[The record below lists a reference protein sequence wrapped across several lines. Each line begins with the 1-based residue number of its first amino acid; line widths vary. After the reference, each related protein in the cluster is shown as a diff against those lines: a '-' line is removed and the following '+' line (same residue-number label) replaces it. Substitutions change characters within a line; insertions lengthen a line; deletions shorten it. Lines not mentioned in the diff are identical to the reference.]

1 MYLPSE
7 FKEDRVPVLHEAM
20 RAIAFGTLVTLG
32 QNGMVASH
40 IPLLLDEAPAPF
52 GTLTGHLARANP
64 QGHAAAPETEALAI
78 FLGPQAYVTPSWY
91 PSKAETGRVVPTW
104 NYVAIHAYGRL
115 RFIDDAAWK
124 RAHVTRLT
132 ASQEGKRAT
141 PWAVSDAPADYLAG
155 MLKGIIGFELPIAR
169 LQGKWKMSQN
179 RKAED
184 RRGVIAGLG
193 AEDGAG
199 AAEVAAI
206 MAARAAETKSS
217 EP

>member
-1 MYLPSE
+1 MYVPSD
-7 FKEDRVPVLHEAM
+7 FREDRVPVLHEAM
-20 RAIAFGTLVTLG
+20 RAIAFGTLVSLG
-32 QNGMVASH
+32 PDGMVASH

-64 QGHAAAPETEALAI
+64 QGRGAVPETEALAI

-115 RFIDDAAWK
+115 RFIDDVEWK

-132 ASQEGKRAT
+132 QSQEGKRAA
-141 PWAVSDAPADYLAG
+141 PWAVSDAPEDYLKG
-155 MLKGIIGFELPIAR
+155 MLKGIIGFELPIVR
-169 LQGKWKMSQN
+169 LDGKWKMSQN

-184 RRGVIAGLG
+184 RQGVIAGLG
-193 AEDGAG
+193 KEREASAQ
-199 AAEVAAI
+199 AVAAI
-206 MAARAAETKSS
+206 VATRAAGTQ
-217 EP
+217 

>member
-1 MYLPSE
+1 MYVPSD
-7 FKEDRVPVLHEAM
+7 FREDRVPVLHEAM
-20 RAIAFGTLVTLG
+20 RAIAFGTLVSLG
-32 QNGMVASH
+32 PDGMVASH

-64 QGHAAAPETEALAI
+64 QGRGAVPETEALAI

-115 RFIDDAAWK
+115 RFIDDVEWK

-132 ASQEGKRAT
+132 QSQEGKRAA
-141 PWAVSDAPADYLAG
+141 PWAVSDAPEDYLKG

-169 LQGKWKMSQN
+169 LDGKWKMSQN

-184 RRGVIAGLG
+184 RQGVIAGLG
-193 AEDGAG
+193 KEREASAQ
-199 AAEVAAI
+199 AVAAI
-206 MAARAAETKSS
+206 MATRAAGTQ
-217 EP
+217 